1 MAAPVP
7 AQVVPAHTTLPL
19 LIITGVRAVDP
30 AQRLDAVV
38 DVVMEGGSIS
48 RIGRGAATQDLLQS
62 EQAMVVRGDGLLL
75 LPAFIDM
82 HAHLREPG
90 QEYKEDIA
98 SGLAAAAAGGFAH
111 VCAMP
116 NTRPV
121 NDTRAV
127 TEAMIARARSVG
139 GPALHPI
146 GAITVGQRGQELTE
160 MADLK
165 EAGAVGVS
173 DDGRCVTSS
182 AVMRRALEYASTF
195 DLAVI
200 QHAEDHA
207 LTEGAQMHEGAIST
221 RLGLRGWPRV
231 AEDIIVARDVLLA
244 EATGARYHV
253 AHVSSLGAVRIL
265 REAKS
270 RGISVTAEVTPH
282 HLTLTDE
289 AVIGYDAVCK
299 VNPPL
304 REQAD
309 VDALREALADGTIDV
324 IATDHAPHSSLEKD
338 CEFVEA
344 SPGML
349 GLELVVPV
357 LLGLVRAGNLPLGR
371 VVDALTRAPARVVGL
386 DAPTLAQGARAELC
400 LVDPEHRY
408 RLDPSRLRSKSR
420 NTPLLG
426 RELCGQVCL
435 TMAGGRIVFVD
446 PLIEAQ
452 RSAPQAPGGA
462 GS

>member
-1 MAAPVP
+1 MKAKPP
-7 AQVVPAHTTLPL
+7 EL
-19 LIITGVRAVDP
+19 LVITGVRAVDP
-30 AQRLDAVV
+30 ARALDATV
-38 DVVMEGGSIS
+38 DVVVEGGTIA
-48 RIGRGAATQDLLQS
+48 RLGEAAATEEIRRAERARLIDG
-62 EQAMVVRGDGLLL
+62 RGLLL
-75 LPAFIDM
+75 LPAFVDL

-90 QEYKEDIA
+90 HEYKEDIA

-127 TEAMIARARSVG
+127 TEAMIARARELR
-139 GPALHPI
+139 GPMLHPI
-146 GAITVGQRGQELTE
+146 GAITKGQQGKELTE

-165 EAGAVGVS
+165 EAGAVAVS

-182 AVMRRALEYASTF
+182 AVMRRALEYGKTF
-195 DLAVI
+195 DLPVI

-207 LTEGAQMHEGAIST
+207 LTEGAQMHEGAVST

-244 EATGARYHV
+244 EAIGARYHV

-265 REAKS
+265 REAKA
-270 RGISVTAEVTPH
+270 RGVAVTAEVTPH
-282 HLTLTDE
+282 HLSLTDA
-289 AVIGYDAVCK
+289 AVVGYDTACK

-309 VDALREALADGTIDV
+309 VDALREALADGTIDA

-338 CEFVEA
+338 CEFAEA
-344 SPGML
+344 SPGMI

-357 LLGLVRAGNLPLGR
+357 LLDPARRSALPPPRL
-371 VVDALTRAPARVVGL
+371 VDALTAAPARIAAI
-386 DAPTLAQGARAELC
+386 DAPVLREGRRASICVIDTERSFE
-400 LVDPEHRY
+400 VTR
-408 RLDPSRLRSKSR
+408 SSIRSKSL
-420 NTPLLG
+420 NTPFLG
-426 RELCGQVCL
+426 RTFTGAVAL
-435 TMAGGRIVFVD
+435 TLAGGRVV
-446 PLIEAQ
+446 
-452 RSAPQAPGGA
+452 
-462 GS
+462 